1 MMRWKSP
8 VALIASV
15 AVAAVLAASAE
26 GATKKRPAGQQ
37 IQSGPVQR
45 TVYTSRDENGRRRTQ
60 IIVQRRSYLDPGTT
74 VLPGQRK
81 YSDYATQPF
90 RYPFDSLGPGRGG
103 FERNPIGPR
112 WELGGAGY

>member
-1 MMRWKSP
+1 MGWKSSI
-8 VALIASV
+8 ALIA
-15 AVAAVLAASAE
+15 AFAAAAAVTSSADAA
-26 GATKKRPAGQQ
+26 TRKKPAGQQ

-90 RYPFDSLGPGRGG
+90 SSPTDVLGPGRSAY
-103 FERNPIGPR
+103 ERNPFGAR
-112 WELGGAGY
+112 WEFGGVQW